1 MGASEEPVEVSEPE
15 DPDANYDE
23 FVKAAEASWEAPAE
37 PKGDDASDRALN
49 GDASYS
55 SQETDFD
62 FQSQVGEADE
72 EPMQAEESEENSE
85 EDSEEE
91 SEEEFEEGSE
101 APAPAM
107 HWREV
112 QPEAEPEL
120 EEVQAEGEA

>member
-23 FVKAAEASWEAPAE
+23 FVKAAEASWDAPAE

-72 EPMQAEESEENSE
+72 EPMQAGEGDSEENSD
-85 EDSEEE
+85 EDSD
-91 SEEEFEEGSE
+91 
-101 APAPAM
+101 
-107 HWREV
+107 
-112 QPEAEPEL
+112 EAESEL
-120 EEVQAEGEA
+120 EEFQA